1 MNQPPQTPPPIPRAE
16 VQSAVTLVD
25 FFHVWYRY
33 RVAFSVGLLLISL
46 VTFVWTKFFKVK
58 YYRAECT
65 FIIGRQFTPE
75 SMLGLSEMEV
85 FQENQ
90 NQQFQ
95 TVKNSLL
102 AEQYLLSDGVILETV
117 QQLKSSGDGLPAID
131 VAGLLKIRQSDP
143 KVGDALLVRT
153 IRRDLLRISQLQTSG
168 ISSFSAEL
176 PDARAAARYVNVAM
190 GIVQQR
196 FIDEVFQY
204 WDHAL
209 ASYETEH
216 EKDIEL
222 YEKMTAQLKDLNEKY
237 YYDKIETVEHARKLL
252 ERRLN
257 FSANHIA
264 EREAKIKN
272 LRQATREETKR
283 ASQPLKVVREA
294 VAPLKKSRPK
304 TILSTLMA
312 AASFTFIFLIGLVF
326 AAAFQT
332 RPS

>member
-1 MNQPPQTPPPIPRAE
+1 MNQTPQTPPPIPRAE

-33 RVAFSVGLLLISL
+33 RVAFSVGILLISL

-117 QQLKSSGDGLPAID
+117 QQLKSPGDGEPAID
-131 VAGLLKIRQSDP
+131 VAELLKIRQNDP
-143 KVGDALLVRT
+143 KVRDALLVRSM
-153 IRRDLLRISQLQTSG
+153 REDLLRVSQLQTSG
-168 ISSFSAEL
+168 ISSISAEL
-176 PDARAAARYVNVAM
+176 PDAKAAARFVNVAM

-196 FIDEVFQY
+196 FIDQVFQY

-209 ASYETEH
+209 ESYEGEH
-216 EKDIEL
+216 EDESEL
-222 YEKMTAQLKDLNEKY
+222 RDQLTHQLKDLNVKNF
-237 YYDKIETVEHARKLL
+237 YDKIETVEQARKLL

-257 FSANHIA
+257 LNANRIA
-264 EREAKIKN
+264 ELEAKIKN
-272 LRQATREETKR
+272 LRQATGEETRK
-283 ASQPLKVVREA
+283 ASQPLQVIREA

-326 AAAFQT
+326 AAAFQA